1 MGAQRPEP
9 VVVHP
14 RRRLSSSSPE
24 SALRSSRTAASTSSS
39 ARNSNFD
46 HNSTHK
52 TNVHGHRPVEAR
64 KAASP
69 APQAAPE
76 LHPQRPASPA
86 SSEASFD
93 DEILLVAHRPR
104 PPPSLSAA
112 EPPATSSPAVRE
124 PFEAPGPAI
133 ASSSATAFAPHPR
146 WSVDRLDPPAAPRSL
161 SDKAKGKLPLEREH
175 AVESH
180 KRSASPRTS
189 PRTKKRRLDATF
201 DGVEIPVASASSS
214 PVPAEPGPHPVHRRW
229 ASGSSVASARVAS
242 TAPEDDEAAA
252 AVERRRSSRLPVVV
266 AQPPRPHPATSADV
280 AASRTVVSP
289 RETSNCGRASSL
301 PSAPTSTRLGVTLRD
316 VVPARSRPSSAVAY
330 TGIAAPV
337 GDILE
342 RNFPSRPPQHPL
354 NALRLR
360 TPPLDPP
367 PRFVCN
373 PAYEPA
379 AALGWISGAVSKKRA
394 PPRPVPRLRTN
405 VPPAAAA
412 AAAAA
417 PAPVDSFAGEV
428 GQRRSARAKVPAQPA
443 CSIYPSAT
451 DRVAALASSTSASA
465 SSSRASSASSEDPR
479 TRTAPV
485 STRAAPAALAQPVR
499 RKPLLAQLRTRYAF
513 LAEDNC
519 APFRADNSCDGIN
532 PEPCSFEWDSYE
544 LRAAVRAEGWPPL
557 RDEDLEMVRDA
568 GEAADLILSAHA
580 GDEGARDVVRSAC
593 RLVPWRYRDLDDALG
608 SASNAPTRWATC
620 DWRMVQQQQLE
631 LGETVDVTRV
641 RGGPQTFL
649 DAVGGDLDLDLVEAG
664 DALSPFSSPSR
675 ATTSPRKRGSAI
687 TDVPPTTPRPL
698 VAVDGE
704 PDMLHDPFRERG
716 SSAAA
721 SRPLVF
727 RESHTSSAAVADPRP
742 ARSARRALT
751 DEPCDAPAPA
761 ASRPSSGRPAGPARR
776 SARVTDAEGPRSR
789 AQRRSSTRGH
799 LLKAALPPSSKLVP
813 KSVRLRE
820 ARTAKVEE
828 SPPSGSVLASSPEL
842 LSKGSTAGP
851 SRLSSSARLLAAA
864 RRSLSST
871 SDSDSDDAPSV
882 AERKSA
888 QPSPPPSRRGRAARP
903 SRTSSAKLPAAV
915 KKSLS
920 SDSDSDPDE
929 PPPPTA
935 PATRP
940 STMRQSLR
948 RVTRSSRRSPVAA
961 ARSASSTSGS
971 ESEETP
977 PAWSKGSRPTSESLS
992 PPLIYENGGLSS
1004 AQLLAAA
1011 ARSLSSIS
1019 DSDSDAASSAAVQV
1033 ALPSPPKPLKPGFT
1047 RCDWDGCPNPVYKST
1062 TATSDELHV
1071 VNYHDTTC
1079 IVTYQRP
1086 YRTTRLE
1093 RDEHGLFACPWC
1105 WHKIKNA
1112 TVAQSH
1118 AYGRKSCPGPPVA
1131 DQDKS
1136 PTGTLSSA
1144 D

>member
-417 PAPVDSFAGEV
+417 PAPVASFAGEV

-544 LRAAVRAEGWPPL
+544 LRAAVRAEGWPPW

-828 SPPSGSVLASSPEL
+828 SPPSGS
-842 LSKGSTAGP
+842 T
-851 SRLSSSARLLAAA
+851 A
-864 RRSLSST
+864 RRREKEPSST

-888 QPSPPPSRRGRAARP
+888 QPSPQPSRSGRAARP

-929 PPPPTA
+929 QPPQTA

-940 STMRQSLR
+940 KERVVYLGLRVGGDAAGLVQGQSADLR
-948 RVTRSSRRSPVAA
+948 VP
-961 ARSASSTSGS
+961 
-971 ESEETP
+971 
-977 PAWSKGSRPTSESLS
+977 S